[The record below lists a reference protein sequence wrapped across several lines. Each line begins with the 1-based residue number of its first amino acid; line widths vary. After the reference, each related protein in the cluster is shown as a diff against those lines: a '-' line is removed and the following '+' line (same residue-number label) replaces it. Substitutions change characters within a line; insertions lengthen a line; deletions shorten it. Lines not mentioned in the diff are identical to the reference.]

1 MNFLQILLGL
11 AILIATI
18 VIFIISMF
26 RTPINLRGYYGV
38 MYIALML
45 AGLGGG
51 IALFAIGING
61 IVG

>member
-38 MYIALML
+38 MYTALML